1 MKNNYII
8 VGDSITYGIGD
19 MSGNGWSSMFKEKIK
34 GKDDTI
40 TCTNL
45 VHIVGFPG
53 GTSDTIVNRIEE
65 IIKLYC
71 NDDMENVLILSIGIN
86 DSHVV
91 YGSYKV
97 ELEKYNKNVHRIIEE
112 CKENNIKIIILG
124 LTRLFAH
131 EKLVWRP
138 EKYFTNSDVEKYDT
152 ELEGICRK
160 CGVKY
165 ISLKEVLQENDI
177 IDGLHP
183 SSSGH
188 KKIFK
193 KVYDEICDE

>member
-1 MKNNYII
+1 MSNYII

-19 MSGNGWSSMFKEKIK
+19 SEGNGWASLFKEKIK
-34 GKDDTI
+34 SKDDTI

-53 GTSDTIVNRIEE
+53 GTSDTIVNKIEE
-65 IIKLYC
+65 IIKIYR
-71 NDDMENVLILSIGIN
+71 NDDMENILILSIGIN

-97 ELEKYNKNVHRIIEE
+97 DLENYNHNINKIIEVCNKNS
-112 CKENNIKIIILG
+112 IKIIVLG

-138 EKYFTNSDVEKYDT
+138 EKYFANSDVEKYDI
-152 ELEGICRK
+152 ELKGICEN
-160 CGVKY
+160 CGVRY
-165 ISLKEVLQENDI
+165 ISLKDVLGEKDI

-188 KKIFK
+188 KKIFE
-193 KVYDEICDE
+193 KVYKECC

>member
-1 MKNNYII
+1 MNNYII

-19 MSGNGWSSMFKEKIK
+19 MSGNGWASMFKEKIK
-34 GKDDTI
+34 GNDDTI

-53 GTSDTIVNRIEE
+53 GTSETIVNRIEE
-65 IIKLYC
+65 IIKIYR
-71 NDDMENVLILSIGIN
+71 NDDMNNILILSIGIN

-97 ELEKYNKNVHRIIEE
+97 DIDTYNKNICEIIDL
-112 CKENNIKIIILG
+112 CNKNNINIIVLG
-124 LTRLFAH
+124 LTRLVTN
-131 EKLVWRP
+131 EKLIWRP
-138 EKYFTNSDVEKYDT
+138 EKYFANSDVEKYDM
-152 ELEGICRK
+152 ELEGICK
-160 CGVKY
+160 KYGVRY
-165 ISLKEVLQENDI
+165 ISLKDILGENDI

-188 KKIFK
+188 KKIFE
-193 KVYDEICDE
+193 KVYYEIYGK